1 MLPDYYF
8 KNLPQEPDEEQIEV
22 AIEAMKNVLVE
33 DREADKW

>member
-1 MLPDYYF
+1 MLRTTISKIYTS
-8 KNLPQEPDEEQIEV
+8 EPDEEQIEV